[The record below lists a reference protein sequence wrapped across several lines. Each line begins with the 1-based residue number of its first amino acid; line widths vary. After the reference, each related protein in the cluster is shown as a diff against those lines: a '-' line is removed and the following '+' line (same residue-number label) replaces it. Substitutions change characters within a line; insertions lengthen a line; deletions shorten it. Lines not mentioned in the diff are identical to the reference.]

1 MTATRIPVNLPGHTY
16 DVIIDHGLLEQLGSL
31 VQEIAPSASVLL
43 VIDQKIVSTHGRAA
57 IASLTGA
64 NINPTVVE
72 LAAEESQKTIESVQ
86 RIFKAMLAAGMD
98 RSSCVVALG
107 GGIIGDIAGFAA
119 ASYMRGL
126 SLVQV
131 PTTLLGM
138 VDAAIGG
145 KTGVNFP
152 LPDGGLGKNMIGAFW
167 QPKAVI
173 VDPQM
178 LTTLDARDFR
188 CGLAECVKAGLIADE
203 SLLQFLYSES
213 SRILALDQDII
224 RTLIERCVRIKAEIV
239 AADERESGRRAL
251 LNLGHTFAHAI
262 ESIEQL
268 GLRHGEAVS
277 IGLAAAA
284 TCAVNTD
291 RLNTEQQHQ
300 IERLLESFGLP
311 VRLPE
316 PVDEKRLVSAMR
328 YDKKAKQGR
337 IPLVLPLGLGS
348 AELIADVPAE
358 VVAAGWAGVGASVVS
373 TA

>member
-1 MTATRIPVNLPGHTY
+1 MNATRIPVNVPGHAY

-31 VQEIAPSASVLL
+31 VGAVAPSPRALL
-43 VIDQKIVSTHGRAA
+43 VIDRKIVSTHGCTAM
-57 IASLTGA
+57 ASLTGA
-64 NINPTVVE
+64 NIKPTVVE
-72 LAAEESQKTIESVQ
+72 LAAEESQKTIHAVQ
-86 RIFKAMLAAGMD
+86 RLFKAMLAAGMD
-98 RSSCVVALG
+98 RSSCVIALG

-119 ASYMRGL
+119 ASYMRGVG
-126 SLVQV
+126 LVQV

-145 KTGVNFP
+145 KTGVNFS
-152 LPDGGLGKNMIGAFW
+152 LPSGGLGKNMIGAFW
-167 QPKAVI
+167 QPNVVI
-173 VDPQM
+173 VDPGV

-203 SLLQFLYSES
+203 SLLEFLGSETS
-213 SRILALDQDII
+213 GILALDQQVLT
-224 RTLIERCVRIKAEIV
+224 TLIERCVRIKAEIV

-284 TCAVNTD
+284 SCAVHTD
-291 RLNTEQQHQ
+291 RLQADQLQQ
-300 IERLLESFGLP
+300 IERLLEAFGLP
-311 VRLPE
+311 IRLPE
-316 PVDEKRLVSAMR
+316 PIDQEHLVGAMR
-328 YDKKAKQGR
+328 YDKKVRQGR
-337 IPLVLPLGLGS
+337 IPLVLPTGLGS
-348 AELIADVPAE
+348 AELVVDVPAE
-358 VVAAGWAGVGASVVS
+358 VVAAGWAAVGASVVP

>member
-1 MTATRIPVNLPGHTY
+1 MTATRIPVNIPSHPY
-16 DVIIDHGLLEQLGSL
+16 DVVIDHGSLEQLGSL
-31 VQEIAPSASVLL
+31 VHAVAPSASVLR
-43 VIDQKIVSTHGRAA
+43 VIDQKIVSTHGQAA
-57 IASLTGA
+57 MASLTGA
-64 NINPTVVE
+64 NIKSTVVE

-86 RIFKAMLAAGMD
+86 RIFEAMLATGLD

-119 ASYMRGL
+119 ASYMRGVG
-126 SLVQV
+126 LVQV

-173 VDPQM
+173 ADPQV

-203 SLLQFLYSES
+203 SLLQFLGTAS
-213 SRILALDQDII
+213 SDILALDQGVLAI
-224 RTLIERCVRIKAEIV
+224 LIERCVWIKAEIV
-239 AADERESGRRAL
+239 EADEREAGRRAL
-251 LNLGHTFAHAI
+251 LNLGHTFAHAM

-277 IGLAAAA
+277 IGLVAAA
-284 TCAVNTD
+284 TCAVHSN
-291 RLNTEQQHQ
+291 RLNAEQQQQ
-300 IERLLESFGLP
+300 IEKLLESFGLP
-311 VRLPE
+311 IRLPE

-328 YDKKAKQGR
+328 YDKKAKRGQVTL
-337 IPLVLPLGLGS
+337 ILPSGLGS
-348 AELIADVPAE
+348 AELVEDVPAE
-358 VVAAGWAGVGASVVS
+358 VVAAGWASVRASVVS
-373 TA
+373 SA